1 MSKLYRLKFH
11 QKIPSD
17 INTIWDFI
25 STPKNLKLITPEHM
39 GFNIISDLD
48 SEEMYAGQIIAY
60 KVSPFKG
67 INTTWVTEI
76 THVKPKEYFV
86 DEQRFGPYNLWHHKH
101 FIKPIKNG
109 VEMTD
114 IIDYK
119 IPMGFLGDIMNALV
133 VKNKL
138 NQIFEYRFKKMEEYF
153 GKYEE

>member
-1 MSKLYRLKFH
+1 MSELYRLKFY

-39 GFNIISDLD
+39 GFNIISDMD

-67 INTTWVTEI
+67 INTGWVTEI

-86 DEQRFGPYNLWHHKH
+86 DEQRFGPYSLWHHKH
-101 FIKPIKNG
+101 FIKPINN
-109 VEMTD
+109 
-114 IIDYK
+114 
-119 IPMGFLGDIMNALV
+119 IP
-133 VKNKL
+133 
-138 NQIFEYRFKKMEEYF
+138 YF
-153 GKYEE
+153 FN

>member
-86 DEQRFGPYNLWHHKH
+86 LK
-101 FIKPIKNG
+101 
-109 VEMTD
+109 
-114 IIDYK
+114 
-119 IPMGFLGDIMNALV
+119 
-133 VKNKL
+133 
-138 NQIFEYRFKKMEEYF
+138 
-153 GKYEE
+153 

>member
-11 QKIPSD
+11 QNIPSD

-60 KVSPFKG
+60 RVSPFKG
-67 INTTWVTEI
+67 INTDWVTEI

-133 VKNKL
+133 VRKKL

-153 GKYEE
+153 GKYED

>member
-1 MSKLYRLKFH
+1 MSKLNRLKFH

-67 INTTWVTEI
+67 INTGWVTEI

-86 DEQRFGPYNLWHHKH
+86 DEQRFGPYSLWHHKH

-119 IPMGFLGDIMNALV
+119 IPMGFLGDIINALV
-133 VKNKL
+133 VKKKL
-138 NQIFEYRFKKMEEYF
+138 NQIFDYRFKKVEEYF